1 MHEVDM
7 HMKCGHGIIISS
19 FLPPTQPS
27 PAQHSAWRL
36 RVRNSWQVSAM
47 FPVEADRECG
57 ASQAARYLFAD
68 LGGVVAE
75 QTRQGKGLN
84 EI

>member
-1 MHEVDM
+1 
-7 HMKCGHGIIISS
+7 
-19 FLPPTQPS
+19 
-27 PAQHSAWRL
+27 
-36 RVRNSWQVSAM
+36 M